1 MFYNPCI
8 LVIFVTLSFL
18 YGHRDVCLSP
28 EQVGVA
34 SLHRAKY
41 TPRKT
46 EYTEKRKS
54 KAERC
59 EIALDLVVSVYTNE
73 SRTVYSNHA
82 RGVYII
88 KPQVWISPTQSVVY
102 HHCER
107 KYSPWLM
114 IYTFGDDILAFSR
127 YARKKRMIYQ
137 VCDLDKK
144 ITVFKEAVIFWWTV
158 APFAHRGLRGKLG
171 FCYSSVGHDE

>member
-1 MFYNPCI
+1 MFNHFQSENQYCKIYFGTVACI
-8 LVIFVTLSFL
+8 SSN
-18 YGHRDVCLSP
+18 HRFGYHQHKVLHRRSRARYS
-28 EQVGVA
+28 VA
-34 SLHRAKY
+34 SLL
-41 TPRKT
+41 T
-46 EYTEKRKS
+46 S
-54 KAERC
+54 
-59 EIALDLVVSVYTNE
+59 
-73 SRTVYSNHA
+73 SRRQYSL
-82 RGVYII
+82 
-88 KPQVWISPTQSVVY
+88 
-102 HHCER
+102 
-107 KYSPWLM
+107 WLM